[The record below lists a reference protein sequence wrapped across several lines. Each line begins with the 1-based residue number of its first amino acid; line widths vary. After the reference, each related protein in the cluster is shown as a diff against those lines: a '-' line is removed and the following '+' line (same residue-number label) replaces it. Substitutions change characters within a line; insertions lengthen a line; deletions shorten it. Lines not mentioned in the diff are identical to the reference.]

1 MVEAI
6 AGARGLTVSGSKA
19 CGGMILEKR
28 KAMGMSAIWV
38 GKPIAQY
45 LGGRD
50 NNLNLIRIV
59 AASAVL
65 VSHAFAL
72 TTGDEMREPFRAS
85 TGLSL
90 GQFAVAIFFGL
101 SGLLI
106 ARSFDRRQTIAHFV
120 SARVL
125 RLWPAL
131 AVVLVLTAF
140 ALGPVISSLPLGQ
153 YLTSGQTLAYVPRN
167 LSLAFRYDFL
177 PGVFTSNPDGTSTN
191 GSLWSLFYEV
201 ACYGGVVAA
210 GYLGALRSNWRFTL
224 FLALVIAGHIW
235 SVAAAPA
242 GGLLYRLDVMG
253 FVGFPFALGMATYVW
268 RERLVIGLAGI
279 AAVWL
284 LVAGL
289 WGTAWLASAI
299 MLALIYTCL
308 WLAFVPKGAALA
320 YNRIG
325 DFSYGVYI
333 FAFPVQQTL
342 IAIWPGHGAFTNIAV
357 SGAITLLLAFASW
370 HLVEKRAI
378 ALARPAGD
386 WLAGVFAARRRAEV
400 SV

>member
-1 MVEAI
+1 MKERGSSGI
-6 AGARGLTVSGSKA
+6 SAGL
-19 CGGMILEKR
+19 
-28 KAMGMSAIWV
+28 V
-38 GKPIAQY
+38 GQPVAGY

-65 VSHAFAL
+65 VSHAYAL
-72 TTGDEMREPFRAS
+72 TTGEEMSEPFRAM

-90 GQFAVAIFFGL
+90 GQFAVAIFFGM

-106 ARSFDRRQTIAHFV
+106 ARSFDRMQTFAHFL
-120 SARVL
+120 SARFL

-140 ALGPVISSLPLGQ
+140 ALGPAMTALPLGD

-167 LSLAFRYDFL
+167 ISLVLRNDFL
-177 PGVFTSNPDGTSTN
+177 PGVFTQNPDGASTN

-201 ACYGGVVAA
+201 ACYGGVVVA
-210 GYLGALRSNWRFTL
+210 GYLGALRKGWRFAL
-224 FLALVIAGHIW
+224 FLALVIAGHAW
-235 SVAAAPA
+235 SVLAAPA
-242 GGLLYRLDVMG
+242 GGLAYRLDVMG
-253 FVGFPFALGMATYVW
+253 FVGFPFALGMAAYVW
-268 RERLVIGLAGI
+268 RDRVPLGFAGI
-279 AAVWL
+279 ALVWV
-284 LVAGL
+284 LVAAA
-289 WGTAWLASAI
+289 WGTVWLASAI
-299 MLALIYTCL
+299 MVALIYTCL
-308 WLAFVPKGAALA
+308 WLAFVPKGAVLA
-320 YNRIG
+320 YNRLG

-342 IAIWPGHGAFTNIAV
+342 IAIWPEQDAATNMIG
-357 SGAITLLLAFASW
+357 SGAITLLLAIASW

-386 WLAGVFAARRRAEV
+386 WLASVFAARRRAEV